1 MGITTRISL
10 EVAVEVSAKRSRI
23 AVATLPSK
31 IQISGKNLR
40 SAPPRSPVIDQD
52 PSQETERNRRE
63 TSSTNT
69 ELMMACRRA
78 KALLLNHDTVPIL
91 RTVHRRNSRGN
102 DDDL

>member
-1 MGITTRISL
+1 MFGSYGGLVGCILKNGNLFFLAVTATDYMGITTRISL

-52 PSQETERNRRE
+52 PSQETE
-63 TSSTNT
+63 
-69 ELMMACRRA
+69 
-78 KALLLNHDTVPIL
+78 
-91 RTVHRRNSRGN
+91 
-102 DDDL
+102 